1 MRVTRRA
8 KQIYGVHY
16 DDEKTKSDE
25 TNVINRRQSSK
36 QRAVEQT
43 CACAW
48 ISSLLMI
55 DAEEEEEIEL
65 GFFHQAIEIVDLRKV
80 LNVTTT
86 DDTTTRPF

>member
-1 MRVTRRA
+1 
-8 KQIYGVHY
+8 
-16 DDEKTKSDE
+16 
-25 TNVINRRQSSK
+25 
-36 QRAVEQT
+36 
-43 CACAW
+43 
-48 ISSLLMI
+48 MI